1 MDLFEYATIRVVPR
15 VERGEFINVGVV
27 LFCKN
32 QKYLR
37 SRIAFDQ
44 ARLGVLFPGSD
55 PEAIARHLQSFEHI
69 CEGTTSES
77 PIAALDA
84 ASRFRWLTARRST
97 VIQASE
103 VHPGLCEDAEGTLV
117 KLFGQLVMV

>member
-1 MDLFEYATIRVVPR
+1 MDLFEYAIIRVVPR

-32 QKYLR
+32 QKFLQT
-37 SRIAFDQ
+37 RIALNK
-44 ARLGVLFPGSD
+44 ARLVALCPKVD
-55 PEAIARHLQSFEHI
+55 VQDIAGHLQSFENI
-69 CEGTTSES
+69 CAGEASIS

-97 VIQASE
+97 IIQASE
-103 VHPGLCEDAEGTLV
+103 VHPGLCLEAEATLT
-117 KLFGQLVMV
+117 KLFEHLVAS